1 MSTELKMFHKGTQQL
16 ETERLILRRF
26 TAEDAE
32 DMYKNWANDEEVTK
46 YLRWTPYASVEAV
59 REFLERNI
67 KLYENPNNYFWV
79 IQIKN
84 GECIGTISA
93 QCYDNDYRAEI
104 AYCAGRAFWGKGYI
118 TEAVKEVIRFLFE
131 EVGVNRVEA
140 YHSVNNPA
148 SGAVMRKAGMKLEGH
163 AKQKYYC
170 RMGFQDCDLYGLTKE
185 DYDKRKRSI
194 ENLVVLNTERLTL
207 RPFTQ
212 ADFQAVHAYA
222 SDPENVKYMVWGPND
237 EKATR
242 NFLLE
247 AEEKWQC
254 DPIMQYEFAVVKKDS
269 GTVIG
274 GCGIYLN
281 RSRSE
286 AMLGW
291 ILNRHFWKQ
300 GYGTELAKELI
311 RYGFKELNLH
321 RIYATC
327 NTENYGSYRVMENC
341 GMRREAEFK
350 KNRFGRVGDQEIWY
364 SEYHYAILK
373 EEWEN

>member
-1 MSTELKMFHKGTQQL
+1 
-16 ETERLILRRF
+16 
-26 TAEDAE
+26 
-32 DMYKNWANDEEVTK
+32 
-46 YLRWTPYASVEAV
+46 
-59 REFLERNI
+59 
-67 KLYENPNNYFWV
+67 
-79 IQIKN
+79 
-84 GECIGTISA
+84 
-93 QCYDNDYRAEI
+93 
-104 AYCAGRAFWGKGYI
+104 
-118 TEAVKEVIRFLFE
+118 
-131 EVGVNRVEA
+131 
-140 YHSVNNPA
+140 
-148 SGAVMRKAGMKLEGH
+148 
-163 AKQKYYC
+163 
-170 RMGFQDCDLYGLTKE
+170 
-185 DYDKRKRSI
+185 
-194 ENLVVLNTERLTL
+194 
-207 RPFTQ
+207 
-212 ADFQAVHAYA
+212 
-222 SDPENVKYMVWGPND
+222 MVWGPND

-291 ILNRHFWKQ
+291 ILNRHYWKQ